1 MALAPD
7 LVKRTSMVLSW
18 EPMAD
23 LPQDWGSLTDG
34 ELGPLLQ
41 FWNDQR
47 ADLEQSGAL
56 AEFNKRLGREW
67 SIETGQIEGVYNLD
81 RGLTETLIERGID
94 SDLIPNQ
101 PGQKPPEII
110 AAIIQDHAEVLEG
123 LFQFVK
129 GNRPISKSYIHE
141 LHAALLRHQDTTA
154 VRDQFGNLFEAK
166 LVKGKYKERPNNPKK
181 PDGSMHQYCPPE
193 HVDSEMER
201 LLSLHAEHEKKGVP
215 VEIEAAWLHH
225 RFTRIHPYQDGNGR
239 VARALAS
246 LLFIRAGWFP
256 VVVTRDDRPRYID
269 ALEAAD
275 EGGLSSIVSFFVHL
289 QRRELSDAMRVAPD
303 TRPIQ
308 TVSEAIAAAKRVL
321 HPGRRS
327 DPTIWV
333 NAKDTADRLMEFA
346 ANRLEEIKTMLEI
359 EIGQAGEDANFI
371 TAGPAESSLPELLPL
386 SYEPNVGAYHESKT
400 LSLGTRGTGNF
411 FYWAQFTL
419 HAHAIGSKFR
429 GLIGF
434 IPIFSYFGSSK
445 MTSSEPFQTS
455 YAESYESAERR
466 FRPWLEESLVNAL
479 TLWRK
484 SL

>member
-1 MALAPD
+1 MMGG
-7 LVKRTSMVLSW
+7 LVHLIKQNPMVLTW
-18 EPMAD
+18 EPIAD
-23 LPQDWGSLTDG
+23 LPQDWSGLTDG

-56 AEFNKRLGREW
+56 AEFNTRLGREW

-129 GNRPISKSYIHE
+129 GDRPLSKSYIHE

-154 VRDQFGNLFEAK
+154 VRDQFGNLFEAR
-166 LVKGKYKERPNNPKK
+166 LIKGKYKERPNNPKK

-193 HVDSEMER
+193 HVESEMER
-201 LLSLHAEHEKKGVP
+201 LLALHEEHEKKRVP
-215 VEIEAAWLHH
+215 VEVAAAWLHH
-225 RFTRIHPYQDGNGR
+225 RFTQIHPYQDGNGR

-246 LLFIRAGWFP
+246 LLFIKAGWFP
-256 VVVTRDDRPRYID
+256 VVVTREDRARYID
-269 ALEAAD
+269 GLEVAD
-275 EGGLSSIVSFFVHL
+275 EGDLRSFVSFSIHL
-289 QRRELSDAMRVAPD
+289 QKKVLFELVQSAAELRKIDTVADAI
-303 TRPIQ
+303 T
-308 TVSEAIAAAKRVL
+308 AAK
-321 HPGRRS
+321 
-327 DPTIWV
+327 
-333 NAKDTADRLMEFA
+333 N
-346 ANRLEEIKTMLEI
+346 
-359 EIGQAGEDANFI
+359 
-371 TAGPAESSLPELLPL
+371 SL
-386 SYEPNVGAYHESKT
+386 K
-400 LSLGTRGTGNF
+400 SLGTQNEPVIWPKTIETANHLIDSSHKRLIEVATALKTAVTETSADLRFRVEQHGHNELLLKNLPYDANRKDFQRGVSLEIFNPISNNYATIEI
-411 FYWAQFTL
+411 Q
-419 HAHAIGSKFR
+419 AHAVGSKFR
-429 GLIGF
+429 GLMAIMAAFEDKQGHV
-434 IPIFSYFGSSK
+434 SGASR
-445 MTSSEPFQTS
+445 EPFQVN

>member
-1 MALAPD
+1 
-7 LVKRTSMVLSW
+7 MVLAW
-18 EPMAD
+18 EPIAD
-23 LPQDWGSLTDG
+23 LPQDWSSLTDG

-110 AAIIQDHAEVLEG
+110 AAIIQDHADVLEG

-129 GNRPISKSYIHE
+129 GDRPLSKGYIHE

-154 VRDQFGNLFEAK
+154 VRDQFGNLFEAR
-166 LVKGKYKERPNNPKK
+166 LLKGKYKERPNNPKK

-193 HVDSEMER
+193 HVESEMDR
-201 LLSLHAEHEKKGVP
+201 LLLLHAEHEKKGVP

-225 RFTRIHPYQDGNGR
+225 RFTQIHPYQDGNGR

-246 LLFIRAGWFP
+246 LLFIKAGWFP
-256 VVVTRDDRPRYID
+256 VVVTRDDRGLYID
-269 ALEAAD
+269 ALEVAD
-275 EGGLSSIVSFFVHL
+275 EGDLRSLVSFFAHL
-289 QRRELSDAMRVAPD
+289 QKRELIETIRAATDVQPV
-303 TRPIQ
+303 Q
-308 TVSEAIAAAKRVL
+308 TVDEAIAAAERLLRPSHVMD
-321 HPGRRS
+321 S
-327 DPTIWV
+327 AIW
-333 NAKDTADRLMEFA
+333 
-346 ANRLEEIKTMLEI
+346 IKTQNIADQLMDHAAKRLAEVSAALEK
-359 EIGQAGEDANFI
+359 EIRKTRPDFRFPTNNF
-371 TAGPAESSLPELLPL
+371 SSQQFGRVAL
-386 SYEPNVGAYHESKT
+386 SYEPNITDYDESRNLIISTVDKKGHFWEQA
-400 LSLGTRGTGNF
+400 SIQIR
-411 FYWAQFTL
+411 
-419 HAHAIGSKFR
+419 AHAIGSKFR
-429 GLIGF
+429 GFIGIVAVF
-434 IPIFSYFGSSK
+434 DDRLKELLLSK
-445 MTSSEPFQTS
+445 EPFQVN

>member
-1 MALAPD
+1 
-7 LVKRTSMVLSW
+7 MVLAW
-18 EPMAD
+18 EPITD
-23 LPQDWGSLTDG
+23 LPSHWQRLSDG
-34 ELGPLLQ
+34 ELVPLLQ

-47 ADLEQSGAL
+47 VDLEQTGAL

-129 GNRPISKSYIHE
+129 GDRPLSKGYIHE
-141 LHAALLRHQDTTA
+141 LHATLLRHQDTTA
-154 VRDQFGNLFEAK
+154 VRDQFGNLFEAR
-166 LVKGKYKERPNNPKK
+166 LLKGKYKERPNNPKK

-193 HVDSEMER
+193 HVDSEMEK
-201 LLSLHAEHEKKGVP
+201 LLSLHAEHKKKDVP

-225 RFTRIHPYQDGNGR
+225 RFTQIHPYQDGNGR

-246 LLFIRAGWFP
+246 LLFIKTGWFP
-256 VVVTRDDRPRYID
+256 IMVTRDSREPYIE
-269 ALEAAD
+269 ALEVADIGSVASLVAFFVDTQKRKLFQAMQAAAD
-275 EGGLSSIVSFFVHL
+275 LRPVH
-289 QRRELSDAMRVAPD
+289 
-303 TRPIQ
+303 
-308 TVSEAIAAAKRVL
+308 TVDEAILAAKRVL
-321 HPGRRS
+321 ASSGKRL
-327 DPTIWV
+327 DPSIWQR
-333 NAKDTADRLMEFA
+333 AKQTADKLVGLVINRFDEISRALKQEISATRPEFQFVVQSGSPA
-346 ANRLEEIKTMLEI
+346 DVEPEELPYQPNKIDYEETHKILISISGKLKAGI
-359 EIGQAGEDANFI
+359 ELQAHG
-371 TAGPAESSLPELLPL
+371 
-386 SYEPNVGAYHESKT
+386 
-400 LSLGTRGTGNF
+400 
-411 FYWAQFTL
+411 
-419 HAHAIGSKFR
+419 IGSKFR
-429 GLIGF
+429 GLVGMVLIF
-434 IPIFSYFGSSK
+434 ISPSTGIEIVSK
-445 MTSSEPFQTS
+445 EPFQVN

>member
-1 MALAPD
+1 
-7 LVKRTSMVLSW
+7 MVLAW
-18 EPMAD
+18 EPISD
-23 LPQDWGSLTDG
+23 LPQDWSSLTDG

-41 FWNDQR
+41 FWKDQR

-110 AAIIQDHAEVLEG
+110 AAIIQDHADVLEG
-123 LFQFVK
+123 LFEFVK
-129 GNRPISKSYIHE
+129 GDRPISKSYIHE

-193 HVDSEMER
+193 QVDSEMER
-201 LLSLHAEHEKKGVP
+201 LLLLHAEHEKKGVP

-225 RFTRIHPYQDGNGR
+225 RFTQIHPYQDGNGR

-246 LLFIRAGWFP
+246 LLFIKAGWFP
-256 VVVTRDDRPRYID
+256 VVVTREDRTAYID
-269 ALEAAD
+269 ALEVAD
-275 EGGLSSIVSFFVHL
+275 ESDLRSLVSFFTQL
-289 QRRELSDAMRVAPD
+289 QKRALFEAMQTLSETVGASTVDEAIEAAKKALKTIGNKKDPAIWRKAKETAERLLARAAIRLSDISNALRTEVGTMSGGFQFDVLRHGF
-303 TRPIQ
+303 RSFH
-308 TVSEAIAAAKRVL
+308 VSLPLAQSNPSEYRDGYA
-321 HPGRRS
+321 
-327 DPTIWV
+327 
-333 NAKDTADRLMEFA
+333 
-346 ANRLEEIKTMLEI
+346 LEI
-359 EIGQAGEDANFI
+359 IRESPKALAFIEVQAC
-371 TAGPAESSLPELLPL
+371 
-386 SYEPNVGAYHESKT
+386 
-400 LSLGTRGTGNF
+400 
-411 FYWAQFTL
+411 
-419 HAHAIGSKFR
+419 AIGSKFR
-429 GLIGF
+429 GLIGCQVVF
-434 IPIFSYFGSSK
+434 NDRTGGESRVASGDHFLVNY
-445 MTSSEPFQTS
+445 TEPFQ
-455 YAESYESAERR
+455 SAERR

>member
-1 MALAPD
+1 
-7 LVKRTSMVLSW
+7 MVLTW
-18 EPMAD
+18 EPISD
-23 LPQDWGSLTDG
+23 LPQDWASLTDG

-47 ADLEQSGAL
+47 TDLEQSGAL

-81 RGLTETLIERGID
+81 RGITETLIERGID
-94 SDLIPNQ
+94 ADLIGNL

-110 AAIIQDHAEVLEG
+110 AAIIQDHADVLEG

-129 GNRPISKSYIHE
+129 GDRPLSKGYIHE
-141 LHAALLRHQDTTA
+141 LHAALLRHQETTA

-181 PDGSMHQYCPPE
+181 LDGSMHQYCPPE
-193 HVDSEMER
+193 HVKSEMDR
-201 LLSLHAEHEKKGVP
+201 LLLLHAEHEKKGVP

-225 RFTRIHPYQDGNGR
+225 RFTLIHPYQDGNGR

-246 LLFIRAGWFP
+246 LLFIKKGWFP
-256 VVVTRDDRPRYID
+256 VVVTRDDRARYID

-275 EGGLSSIVSFFVHL
+275 EGNLESLVSFFTHIQERAFVEAI
-289 QRRELSDAMRVAPD
+289 QKAPETGKD
-303 TRPIQ
+303 YS
-308 TVSEAIAAAKRVL
+308 VDEAIAAAKRA
-321 HPGRRS
+321 S
-327 DPTIWV
+327 DHGDHTQPAIWLK
-333 NAKDTADRLMEFA
+333 AKAIADRLANLTTARLEQLATDLTKEITATGAGLKFTTNTYAELRLGDLPYTPNWIDYDRVCALHIEHSRTGFA
-346 ANRLEEIKTMLEI
+346 AI
-359 EIGQAGEDANFI
+359 EVQA
-371 TAGPAESSLPELLPL
+371 
-386 SYEPNVGAYHESKT
+386 YCV
-400 LSLGTRGTGNF
+400 
-411 FYWAQFTL
+411 
-419 HAHAIGSKFR
+419 GSKFR
-429 GLIGF
+429 GLIAFAVGF
-434 IPIFSYFGSSK
+434 ADESDRSVIASK
-445 MTSSEPFQTS
+445 DAFLVN